1 MRLEDRLRRAGDA
14 PVAEVDLPSIQRDLH
29 VVLRRGRRRRRARLV
44 VVASATVLAL
54 LAVLLVG
61 PQALDAIRGGGR
73 PRPAVPDGI
82 EGEPGVITTV
92 VGNGDHGPIADG
104 GLAVDS
110 AIQYPFDLVEDA
122 DGSLYVL
129 EHGRIR
135 RVDTS
140 GRITTVAGGQQVP
153 SATEL
158 TEARRLDFRGANALA
173 IDRAGNLYVGGGE
186 GKHFMVNR
194 ISPAG
199 EVTRI
204 AGTGRQGFAGDGGPA
219 VEAELGWIYDLDV
232 DAFGNV
238 YLADYDNHRIRMVD
252 TAGIITTI
260 AGTGVPGVTGDGGPA
275 TEARLEAPTGIFVD
289 ALGNVYFTQSRNDVI
304 RRIDPNGVITTIA
317 GNGQRGYRGDG
328 GPATEARFS
337 APEHVA
343 VDGEGVVYVED
354 TGNHVIRRIDV
365 NGIVTTIVGMPGGS
379 GFEGDGG
386 PATEAR
392 LYDPSGMLL
401 TPAGVLYIADSGNNR
416 IRRVIL

>member
-1 MRLEDRLRRAGDA
+1 MRLDDRLRGASRAPLAD
-14 PVAEVDLPSIQRDLH
+14 VDLPSIQRDLH

-61 PQALDAIRGGGR
+61 PQALDAIREVGG
-73 PRPAVPDGI
+73 PRPAVPDGV

-153 SATEL
+153 SDTAL

-194 ISPAG
+194 ISPTG

-204 AGTGRQGFAGDGGPA
+204 AGTGRQGFSGDGGLA

-260 AGTGVPGVTGDGGPA
+260 AGTGLPGVTGDGGPA

-328 GPATEARFS
+328 GPATEARFN

-354 TGNHVIRRIDV
+354 TGNHVIRKIDQ
-365 NGIVTTIVGMPGGS
+365 NGIVTTIVGMPGP

-386 PATEAR
+386 PATDAL

-401 TPAGVLYIADSGNNR
+401 TADGVLYIADSGNNR